1 MWKEGKLM
9 KVCNDCGKELPDD
22 SVFCPYCGS
31 KNIGTKKETL
41 GDGTTNKFCK
51 SCNKNVPDDSEF
63 CPYCGN
69 KNIIDLSIADH
80 QEEKVTNDINENKN
94 GYKTKFI
101 IACVLCAI
109 LTLWAVAET
118 NNYNNLQTEIEDIN
132 TSLGITD
139 GDISKLKTKVG
150 TYNTYKNQ
158 ADTYREK
165 ANKYE
170 ALSKI
175 ENQITYSDYR
185 ANVYYVNSNNYDVK
199 IYWNGS
205 SNQTI
210 EALCSNS
217 KLDCKWSKSWK
228 TEYGVNYTFLNV
240 SCSKGGY
247 GTIKI
252 SNSED
257 NRVFY
262 IFVENN

>member
-1 MWKEGKLM
+1 M

-22 SVFCPYCGS
+22 SVFCQYCGS

-51 SCNKNVPDDSEF
+51 SCNKNVPNDSEF

-69 KNIIDLSIADH
+69 KNIIDLSIANH
-80 QEEKVTNDINENKN
+80 QEEKVANDISENKN

-118 NNYNNLQTEIEDIN
+118 NNYNNLQTEIEEIN
-132 TSLGITD
+132 ASLGITD

-165 ANKYE
+165 ASKYE
-170 ALSKI
+170 KALKI
-175 ENQITYSDYR
+175 ANQTYYPKFR
-185 ANVYYVNSNNYDVK
+185 ASTYFVKGTSNDVR
-199 IYWNGS
+199 IYWTASSDGYIYSSPSGS
-205 SNQTI
+205 GITAEWDEEWRWDGDEEYTI
-210 EALCSNS
+210 LHIKCTSSGYGLVEITNSIDSNS
-217 KLDCKWSKSWK
+217 
-228 TEYGVNYTFLNV
+228 Y
-240 SCSKGGY
+240 
-247 GTIKI
+247 
-252 SNSED
+252 
-257 NRVFY
+257 Y
-262 IFVENN
+262 IFVTGN